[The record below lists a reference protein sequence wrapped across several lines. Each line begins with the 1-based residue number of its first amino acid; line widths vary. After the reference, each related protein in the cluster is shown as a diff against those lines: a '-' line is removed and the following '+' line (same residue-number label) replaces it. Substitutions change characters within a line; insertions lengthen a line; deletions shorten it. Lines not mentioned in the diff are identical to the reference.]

1 MNGVAE
7 PLRVMLLVTGL
18 DRGGAEMQ
26 VARLALELRRRGCE
40 VQVVSMLPPAA
51 FVEEL
56 ERGGVELHS
65 LGMRPG
71 KPEPCG
77 LWRFLKL
84 LEASKPHVV
93 HAHLF
98 HANLLAR
105 LARLICPMPVLISTL
120 HSLAESGRD
129 SSRVG
134 LRDGLYRFTD
144 WLSDRTVSVSEA
156 VAERHIASRAVSAGR
171 SSVIPNGAQPD
182 LFMRSPEARS
192 RTRAAMGLQEEF
204 AWLAVG
210 RLMWKKD
217 YATMLLAMAR
227 QPSGTLLIAGRG
239 PDERELRAQAESL
252 KARVRFLGLREDV
265 PDLMNACDGFAM
277 SSVVEGLPMVLI
289 EAAMAG
295 LPAVTTDAG
304 GTREVVADGETGF
317 VVPARNAEALSEA
330 MQRLA
335 AMPLEDR
342 QRMGDAARRIAL
354 RRFSISKVAAQWD
367 GLYRECLGE
376 AERRLLP

>member
-1 MNGVAE
+1 MNGIAE

-18 DRGGAEMQ
+18 DRGGAETQ
-26 VARLALELRRRGCE
+26 VVQLALELRRRGWE

-51 FVEEL
+51 FEEEL
-56 ERGGVELHS
+56 ARGGVELHS

-71 KPEPCG
+71 KPGPRG
-77 LWRFLKL
+77 LWHL
-84 LEASKPHVV
+84 LRLLGAWKPHVV

-105 LARLICPMPVLISTL
+105 LARLICPVPVLISTL

-129 SSRVG
+129 SSGTG

-156 VAERHIASRAVSAGR
+156 VAERHIASRAVSRSR
-171 SSVIPNGAQPD
+171 SSVIPNGAQPE
-182 LFMRSPEARS
+182 LFVKSPQARA
-192 RTRAAMGLQEEF
+192 RARAALGLQEEF
-204 AWLAVG
+204 AWLAAG

-227 QPSGTLLIAGRG
+227 QPTGTLLIAGKG

-252 KARVRFLGLREDV
+252 RARVRFLGLREDV
-265 PDLMNACDGFAM
+265 PDLMNACDGFVM

-304 GTREVVADGETGF
+304 GAREVVRDGETGF
-317 VVPARNAEALSEA
+317 VVPARDATALGEA

-354 RRFSISKVAAQWD
+354 RRFSISKVAAQWE